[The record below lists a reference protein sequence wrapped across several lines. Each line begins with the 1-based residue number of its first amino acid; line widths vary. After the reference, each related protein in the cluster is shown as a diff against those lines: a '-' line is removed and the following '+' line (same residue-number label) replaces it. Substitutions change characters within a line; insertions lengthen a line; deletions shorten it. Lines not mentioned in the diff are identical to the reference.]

1 MQNFLEKVLYYSSFL
16 YICSNFMGTKRY
28 IYRKQV
34 IFGVIEII
42 FKWQI
47 LAKFE

>member
-1 MQNFLEKVLYYSSFL
+1 
-16 YICSNFMGTKRY
+16 MGTKRY

-34 IFGVIEII
+34 IFGVIEMI
-42 FKWQI
+42 FKWQM